1 MNISIRSISILQV
14 GLKVGIA
21 NFVKF
26 AGYLIMSK
34 TQPPWIVMKFGG
46 TSVASIDRWQSI
58 AKIITACTDEG
69 NQVLVVHSALSG
81 ISNLLETAI
90 KETTL
95 SKHQQVLEQIC
106 QTHID
111 LCRSMNIEHKN
122 LLDADFEQLQRLLS
136 GMEYT
141 GETSPRTQAKVMA
154 MGEIMATRIGAEYL
168 SQNQV
173 KCKWMDARELLLAT
187 TSKKNSDQDRF
198 LLASCDDEF
207 DEDLQQKLQ
216 QTKSCIILTQG
227 FIASNNN
234 QETVLLGR
242 GGSDVSAALFAAKL
256 AAKRLEIWTD
266 VPGMFSADPKQ
277 ITSARLLKD
286 LSYREAQEI
295 ASLGAKVIHPRSFP
309 PVRRANIPMYV
320 RCTHTPHL
328 FGTRISS
335 MPADNSPRV
344 KAITVRTGIT
354 LVSLT
359 TSTMWKVPGFL
370 ATAFSAFAAND
381 LSIDLV
387 TTSETS
393 VTVSLDNNQSN
404 EDEALEQL
412 THDLAEICKVEI
424 IKGCNTV
431 SLVGKGIRTILHKLT
446 PTLELFTEHPIRLL
460 SLAAND
466 LNLTVVV
473 DEEQAQ
479 LLAAR
484 LHDVLFDIEENDPVF
499 GSTWNEQTPVENE
512 QLRQSEWWQDKRQD
526 LLQLMSGKTSAYVY
540 DLDTI
545 DQALQRLQNLKSI
558 DKCFYAMK
566 ANAHP
571 KVLQQVISS
580 GTGIECVSIGEMKH
594 ILQHFPDIDRQK
606 LLFTPNFA
614 AKREFEFAFSQN
626 IRVTLDAIY
635 PIKNWP
641 ELFKAARLNLR
652 VDPMRARGHHKHVL
666 TAGDRAK
673 FGVPAADIPQIVSL
687 VKQAG
692 AIVDGL
698 HSHAGSGILDP
709 DHWSDIGKYLAHLKK
724 YFAELTHINLGG
736 GLGVPERPGGAGLDM
751 AALDAGLLELKKHLG
766 NVNLWLEPGRYVV
779 AEAGV
784 LLSRVTQLKSK
795 NQSNFI
801 GIDTGMNSLLRPALY
816 SARHEIFN
824 LTRLEQT
831 NDHRRVTIVGP
842 ICESADIIS
851 TDRQLPKTSE
861 GDILLIANAGAYGAV
876 MSSNYNLR
884 EPAPELTI

>member
-1 MNISIRSISILQV
+1 
-14 GLKVGIA
+14 
-21 NFVKF
+21 
-26 AGYLIMSK
+26 
-34 TQPPWIVMKFGG
+34 
-46 TSVASIDRWQSI
+46 
-58 AKIITACTDEG
+58 
-69 NQVLVVHSALSG
+69 
-81 ISNLLETAI
+81 
-90 KETTL
+90 
-95 SKHQQVLEQIC
+95 
-106 QTHID
+106 
-111 LCRSMNIEHKN
+111 
-122 LLDADFEQLQRLLS
+122 
-136 GMEYT
+136 
-141 GETSPRTQAKVMA
+141 
-154 MGEIMATRIGAEYL
+154 
-168 SQNQV
+168 
-173 KCKWMDARELLLAT
+173 
-187 TSKKNSDQDRF
+187 
-198 LLASCDDEF
+198 
-207 DEDLQQKLQ
+207 
-216 QTKSCIILTQG
+216 
-227 FIASNNN
+227 
-234 QETVLLGR
+234 
-242 GGSDVSAALFAAKL
+242 
-256 AAKRLEIWTD
+256 
-266 VPGMFSADPKQ
+266 
-277 ITSARLLKD
+277 
-286 LSYREAQEI
+286 
-295 ASLGAKVIHPRSFP
+295 
-309 PVRRANIPMYV
+309 
-320 RCTHTPHL
+320 
-328 FGTRISS
+328 
-335 MPADNSPRV
+335 
-344 KAITVRTGIT
+344 
-354 LVSLT
+354 
-359 TSTMWKVPGFL
+359 
-370 ATAFSAFAAND
+370 
-381 LSIDLV
+381 
-387 TTSETS
+387 
-393 VTVSLDNNQSN
+393 
-404 EDEALEQL
+404 
-412 THDLAEICKVEI
+412 
-424 IKGCNTV
+424 
-431 SLVGKGIRTILHKLT
+431 
-446 PTLELFTEHPIRLL
+446 
-460 SLAAND
+460 
-466 LNLTVVV
+466 
-473 DEEQAQ
+473 
-479 LLAAR
+479 
-484 LHDVLFDIEENDPVF
+484 
-499 GSTWNEQTPVENE
+499 
-512 QLRQSEWWQDKRQD
+512 
-526 LLQLMSGKTSAYVY
+526 
-540 DLDTI
+540 
-545 DQALQRLQNLKSI
+545 
-558 DKCFYAMK
+558 
-566 ANAHP
+566 
-571 KVLQQVISS
+571 
-580 GTGIECVSIGEMKH
+580 MKH